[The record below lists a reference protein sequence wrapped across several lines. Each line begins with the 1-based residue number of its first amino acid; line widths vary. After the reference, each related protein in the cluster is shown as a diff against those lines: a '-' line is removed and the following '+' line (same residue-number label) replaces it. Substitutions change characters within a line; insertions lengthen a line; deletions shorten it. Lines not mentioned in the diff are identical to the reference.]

1 MSKKQY
7 VICLTISAILAAAGI
22 ILVVTAFTQP
32 PAYLCLPAGLLL
44 IIFSIM
50 GALASKQERATRENI
65 EWIHK
70 NTQAETSSNT
80 TMSDS
85 TESANNSTESNG
97 STPINNQKKPT
108 V

>member
-22 ILVVTAFTQP
+22 ILVFTAFTQP

-50 GALASKQERATRENI
+50 GALASKQERATRESI
-65 EWIHK
+65 EWIK

-85 TESANNSTESNG
+85 TESANNSTESNE
-97 STPINNQKKPT
+97 STQANNQKKPT

>member
-7 VICLTISAILAAAGI
+7 AFCLTISAILAAAGI

-50 GALASKQERATRENI
+50 GALASKQERATRESI
-65 EWIHK
+65 EWIK
-70 NTQAETSSNT
+70 NTQAKTSSNDST
-80 TMSDS
+80 NDS
-85 TESANNSTESNG
+85 TESTNNSTESNE
-97 STPINNQKKPT
+97 STQANNQKKPT

>member
-7 VICLTISAILAAAGI
+7 VFCLTISAILAAAGI

-44 IIFSIM
+44 IIFSII
-50 GALASKQERATRENI
+50 GALASKQERATRESI
-65 EWIHK
+65 EWIQ

-80 TMSDS
+80 LT
-85 TESANNSTESNG
+85 NNSTDSNNNSDESNE
-97 STPINNQKKPT
+97 STQASK
-108 V
+108 

>member
-7 VICLTISAILAAAGI
+7 AFCLTISAILAAAGVT
-22 ILVVTAFTQP
+22 LVATAFTQP

-50 GALASKQERATRENI
+50 GALASKQERATRESI
-65 EWIHK
+65 EWIQ

-85 TESANNSTESNG
+85 TESANNSAESNA
-97 STPINNQKKPT
+97 STQISK
-108 V
+108 

>member
-7 VICLTISAILAAAGI
+7 VFCLTISAILAAAGI
-22 ILVVTAFTQP
+22 ILVATAFTQP

-44 IIFSIM
+44 IIFSII
-50 GALASKQERATRENI
+50 GALASKQERATRESI
-65 EWIHK
+65 EWIQ

-85 TESANNSTESNG
+85 TESANNSTESNE
-97 STPINNQKKPT
+97 STQANNPKKPT

>member
-7 VICLTISAILAAAGI
+7 TFCLTISAILAAAGI
-22 ILVVTAFTQP
+22 ILVFTAFTQP

-44 IIFSIM
+44 IIFSII
-50 GALASKQERATRENI
+50 GALASKQERATRESI
-65 EWIHK
+65 EWIQ

-85 TESANNSTESNG
+85 TESANNSTESNE
-97 STPINNQKKPT
+97 STQANNQKKPT

>member
-7 VICLTISAILAAAGI
+7 VFCLTISAILAAAGI

-44 IIFSIM
+44 IIFSII
-50 GALASKQERATRENI
+50 GALASKQERATRESI

-70 NTQAETSSNT
+70 NTQAKTSSNT
-80 TMSDS
+80 LT
-85 TESANNSTESNG
+85 NNSTDSNNNSDESNE
-97 STPINNQKKPT
+97 STQASK
-108 V
+108 

>member
-7 VICLTISAILAAAGI
+7 VFCLTISAILAAAGI

-44 IIFSIM
+44 IIFSII
-50 GALASKQERATRENI
+50 GALASKQESI

-70 NTQAETSSNT
+70 NTQAKTSSNT
-80 TMSDS
+80 LT
-85 TESANNSTESNG
+85 NNSTDSNNNSDESNE
-97 STPINNQKKPT
+97 STPISK
-108 V
+108 

>member
-7 VICLTISAILAAAGI
+7 VICLTISAILAVAGI
-22 ILVVTAFTQP
+22 ILVFTAFTQP

-44 IIFSIM
+44 IIFSII
-50 GALASKQERATRENI
+50 GALASKQERATRESI
-65 EWIHK
+65 EWIQ

-85 TESANNSTESNG
+85 TESANNSTESNE
-97 STPINNQKKPT
+97 STPISK
-108 V
+108 

>member
-22 ILVVTAFTQP
+22 ILVFTAFTQP

-44 IIFSIM
+44 IIFSII
-50 GALASKQERATRENI
+50 GALASKQARAIRESI

-70 NTQAETSSNT
+70 NTQTKTSSNDST
-80 TMSDS
+80 NDS
-85 TESANNSTESNG
+85 TESTNNSTESNE
-97 STPINNQKKPT
+97 STPISK
-108 V
+108 

>member
-7 VICLTISAILAAAGI
+7 VFCLTISAILAAAGI

-50 GALASKQERATRENI
+50 GALASKQERATRESI
-65 EWIHK
+65 EWIQ

-85 TESANNSTESNG
+85 TESANNSTESNE
-97 STPINNQKKPT
+97 STPISK
-108 V
+108 

>member
-7 VICLTISAILAAAGI
+7 TFCLIISAILAVAGI

-50 GALASKQERATRENI
+50 GALASKQERATRESI
-65 EWIHK
+65 EWIQ

-85 TESANNSTESNG
+85 TESANNSTESNE
-97 STPINNQKKPT
+97 STQANNPKKPT

>member
-7 VICLTISAILAAAGI
+7 VFCLIISAILAAAGI

-85 TESANNSTESNG
+85 TESANNSTESNE
-97 STPINNQKKPT
+97 STPISK
-108 V
+108 

>member
-7 VICLTISAILAAAGI
+7 VICLTISAILAVAGI
-22 ILVVTAFTQP
+22 ILVFTAFTQP

-44 IIFSIM
+44 IIFSII
-50 GALASKQERATRENI
+50 GALASKQERATRESI
-65 EWIHK
+65 EWIQ

-85 TESANNSTESNG
+85 TESANNSTESNE
-97 STPINNQKKPT
+97 STQANNQKKPT

>member
-7 VICLTISAILAAAGI
+7 TFCLIISAILAVAGI
-22 ILVVTAFTQP
+22 ILVFTAFTQP

-44 IIFSIM
+44 IIFSII
-50 GALASKQERATRENI
+50 GALASKQERATRESI

-85 TESANNSTESNG
+85 TESANNSTESNE
-97 STPINNQKKPT
+97 STQANNQKKPT

>member
-7 VICLTISAILAAAGI
+7 ALCLTISAILAAAGI
-22 ILVVTAFTQP
+22 TLVATAFTQP

-50 GALASKQERATRENI
+50 GALASKQERATRESI
-65 EWIHK
+65 EWIK

-80 TMSDS
+80 LMNNSTDS
-85 TESANNSTESNG
+85 NNNSTESNE
-97 STPINNQKKPT
+97 STQANNLKKPT

>member
-7 VICLTISAILAAAGI
+7 VICLIISAILAAAGI
-22 ILVVTAFTQP
+22 ILVFTAFTQP

-44 IIFSIM
+44 IIFSII
-50 GALASKQERATRENI
+50 GALASKQERATRESI
-65 EWIHK
+65 EWIQ

-97 STPINNQKKPT
+97 STQANNQKKPT

>member
-7 VICLTISAILAAAGI
+7 AFCLTISAILAAAGI

-44 IIFSIM
+44 IIFSII
-50 GALASKQERATRENI
+50 GALASHQERATRESI
-65 EWIHK
+65 EWIQ

-85 TESANNSTESNG
+85 TESANNSTESNE
-97 STPINNQKKPT
+97 STPISK
-108 V
+108 

>member
-7 VICLTISAILAAAGI
+7 VFCLTISAILAAAGI

-50 GALASKQERATRENI
+50 GALASKQESI
-65 EWIHK
+65 EWIQ

-85 TESANNSTESNG
+85 TESANNSTESNE
-97 STPINNQKKPT
+97 STPISK
-108 V
+108 